1 MYCGDDGAGG
11 VRRAES
17 SQGASVA
24 VAGWADPAA
33 ATVLAA
39 AVALVR
45 RISVEQ
51 GLGKI
56 MRSMIIAVA
65 CSVAYLAF
73 VSVYIKEMRRLRLA
87 GQVDRAKSLK
97 SMIIVIAIPL
107 VIIPWSRVL

>member
-1 MYCGDDGAGG
+1 
-11 VRRAES
+11 
-17 SQGASVA
+17 
-24 VAGWADPAA
+24 
-33 ATVLAA
+33 
-39 AVALVR
+39 
-45 RISVEQ
+45 
-51 GLGKI
+51 